1 MITVERGMNM
11 IELLRN
17 YFASLNLDK
26 KGQDLTEYALLVAL
40 IALVVLIAIFF
51 FGGAVSDF
59 FVDLGATVES
69 YLPP

>member
-1 MITVERGMNM
+1 MLTKERGMNM
-11 IELLRN
+11 IKLLRN
-17 YFASLNLDK
+17 LFTSLNLVK

-59 FVDLGATVES
+59 FVDLSATVES
-69 YLPP
+69 YLSP